1 MKKYVVE
8 GEGLSKKV
16 NENEQE
22 NRQIKPISTF
32 ILWKILPDF
41 SNSKKFFLISCLAV
55 ANKKLC
61 CFEPSSAYKVVFFLK
76 KGAYIFSFV
85 FLWTCKYL
93 YCHCCKYNCKKH
105 WKLIF
110 YIEKFFFFF
119 LLSFPD
125 FSFENS
131 WTWQNFLW
139 EGGNLLRQV
148 YVDGGS
154 CKTNRVKQGVRELKI
169 WKFCSNVLFECPLS

>member
-1 MKKYVVE
+1 MKNIARFFKQQ
-8 GEGLSKKV
+8 KV
-16 NENEQE
+16 
-22 NRQIKPISTF
+22 
-32 ILWKILPDF
+32 
-41 SNSKKFFLISCLAV
+41 FLISCLAV
-55 ANKKLC
+55 ANKSFAVLSQVQHIK
-61 CFEPSSAYKVVFFLK
+61 FYFFKK
-76 KGAYIFSFV
+76 KGAYIFLFV

-110 YIEKFFFFF
+110 YIEFTNFFFFF

-139 EGGNLLRQV
+139 EGGNLLRQM

-154 CKTNRVKQGVRELKI
+154 CKTSRVKQGVRELKI
-169 WKFCSNVLFECPLS
+169 WTFCSNVLFECPLS

>member
-32 ILWKILPDF
+32 ILWKIFPDF

-61 CFEPSSAYKVVFFLK
+61 CFEPSSAYKVVFFK
-76 KGAYIFSFV
+76 KKVHTFFYLFFYELVNIYIVIVVNIIVKNIENWSFILSLQNFFSFFY
-85 FLWTCKYL
+85 FLS
-93 YCHCCKYNCKKH
+93 
-105 WKLIF
+105 LIF
-110 YIEKFFFFF
+110 H
-119 LLSFPD
+119 
-125 FSFENS
+125 
-131 WTWQNFLW
+131 
-139 EGGNLLRQV
+139 
-148 YVDGGS
+148 
-154 CKTNRVKQGVRELKI
+154 LKI
-169 WKFCSNVLFECPLS
+169 HERGRTFCEREVTY